1 MLSLNHIKFLS
12 LFFRGINNNTEYYQI
27 NFGGP
32 DADSS
37 ASCDF
42 VDEVK

>member
-1 MLSLNHIKFLS
+1 MLSLNHIKFL
-12 LFFRGINNNTEYYQI
+12 LFREINNNTEYYQI